1 MLKSR
6 NDNEGNDMAHKWTVQ
21 DIPSQKG
28 RLAVVTGGNRGL
40 GLEIVHALA
49 KAGAHVVIATRDAGK
64 AEAAVAKVKRQV
76 SGATVE
82 AMALDQSDLASIRR
96 FSEQFHA
103 RFGRLDLLINNA
115 SAILVTQGKTM
126 DGFERHIGVNH
137 LGSFALT
144 GLLLDLLEV
153 GTDARIVNTSST
165 AHRLVKGIDL
175 DDLQFE
181 RTEYK
186 PMEAY
191 GRSKLAALLY
201 TFELDRRLKK
211 GGSKVK
217 AVAAHPGYS
226 NTNPDK
232 GGAMMRVAT
241 SIFAQP
247 AAMGA
252 LPQLYAATAPDIA
265 GGDYI
270 GPGGPME
277 MRGYPA
283 RVGTKPTARD
293 EKTAARLWTISEAL
307 TGVSYLY

>member
-1 MLKSR
+1 
-6 NDNEGNDMAHKWTVQ
+6 MARKWTIQ

-40 GLEIVHALA
+40 GLEIVLALA
-49 KAGAHVVIATRDAGK
+49 SAGAHVVIATRDAAK
-64 AEAAVAKVKRQV
+64 AEIAVTQVRRQMPD
-76 SGATVE
+76 ATVE
-82 AMALDQSDLASIRR
+82 AMILDQSDLGAIRR
-96 FSEQFHA
+96 FSEALHS
-103 RFGRLDLLINNA
+103 RFDRLDLMVNNA
-115 SAILVTQGKTM
+115 SAILVTQGKTN

-137 LGSFALT
+137 LGSFALS
-144 GLLLDLLEV
+144 GLLLDLLNA

-175 DDLQFE
+175 DDLQIE
-181 RTEYK
+181 HTEYK

-201 TFELDRRLKK
+201 TFELDRRLRKA
-211 GGSKVK
+211 GSKVK

-232 GGAMMRVAT
+232 GGFMMRVAT

-247 AAMGA
+247 AEMGA
-252 LPQLYAATAPDIA
+252 LPQLYAATAPDVA
-265 GGDYI
+265 GGDYY

-283 RVGTKPTARD
+283 KVGTKPTATD
-293 EKTAARLWTISEAL
+293 EKVAARLWTISEAL
-307 TGVSYLY
+307 TGVNYLD

>member
-1 MLKSR
+1 
-6 NDNEGNDMAHKWTVQ
+6 MAYKWTIK
-21 DIPSQKG
+21 DIPPQKG

-40 GLEIVHALA
+40 GLEIVQALA
-49 KAGAHVVIATRDAGK
+49 GAGAQVVIATRDAAK
-64 AEAAVAKVKRQV
+64 AEAAAAKVTAQI
-76 SGATVE
+76 SGAAVE
-82 AMALDQSDLASIRR
+82 AMTLDQSDLASIRR
-96 FSEQFHA
+96 FSEAFHG
-103 RFGRLDLLINNA
+103 RFDRLDLLINNA
-115 SAILVTQGKTM
+115 SAILVTQGKTT

-144 GLLLDLLEV
+144 GLLLDRLEA

-175 DDLQFE
+175 DDLQIE
-181 RTEYK
+181 HTPYK

-211 GGSKVK
+211 AGSSVK

-232 GGAMMRVAT
+232 GGFLMRIAT

-247 AAMGA
+247 AEMGA
-252 LPQLYAATAPDIA
+252 LPQLYAATAPGIA

-270 GPGGPME
+270 GPAGPME
-277 MRGYPA
+277 MRGYPTK
-283 RVGTKPTARD
+283 VGCTPQARD
-293 EKTAARLWTISEAL
+293 EKVAARLWTISEAL
-307 TGVSYLY
+307 TGVSYLD

>member
-1 MLKSR
+1 
-6 NDNEGNDMAHKWTVQ
+6 MARKWTIR
-21 DIPSQKG
+21 DIPPQKG

-40 GLEIVHALA
+40 GLEIVRALA
-49 KAGAHVVIATRDAGK
+49 GAGAHVVIATRDAGK
-64 AEAAVAKVKRQV
+64 AEAAAAKVKSQV
-76 SGATVE
+76 PGAEVE
-82 AMALDQSDLASIRR
+82 AMALDQSDLGAIRR
-96 FSEQFHA
+96 FSETFHT
-103 RFGRLDLLINNA
+103 RFGQLDLLVNNA
-115 SAILVTQGKTM
+115 SAILVTQGTTT

-144 GLLLDLLEV
+144 GLLLNLLNA
-153 GTDARIVNTSST
+153 GTNARIVNTSST

-175 DDLQFE
+175 DDLHFE
-181 RTEYK
+181 RTDYK

-191 GRSKLAALLY
+191 GRSKQAALLY

-211 GGSKVK
+211 AGSHVK

-232 GGAMMRVAT
+232 GGFLMRVAT

-247 AAMGA
+247 ADMGA

-283 RVGTKPTARD
+283 KVGCTPAAKD
-293 EKTAARLWTISEAL
+293 EKTAARLWTMSEAL
-307 TGVSYLY
+307 TGVSYLD

>member
-1 MLKSR
+1 
-6 NDNEGNDMAHKWTVQ
+6 MARKWTVG
-21 DIPSQKG
+21 DIPRQAG
-28 RLAVVTGGNRGL
+28 RVAVVTGGNRGL
-40 GLEIVHALA
+40 GLEIVEALA
-49 KAGAHVVIATRDAGK
+49 GAGAHVVIATRDAAK
-64 AEAAVAKVKRQV
+64 AEEAAVKVRRQFPDAK
-76 SGATVE
+76 VE

-96 FSEQFHA
+96 FSEALHG
-103 RFGRLDLLINNA
+103 RFDHIDLLINNA
-115 SAILVTQGKTM
+115 SAILVTQGKTVE
-126 DGFERHIGVNH
+126 GFERHIGVNH

-144 GLLLDLLEV
+144 GLLLDLLKA
-153 GTDARIVNTSST
+153 GADARVVNTSST

-181 RTEYK
+181 HTEYK

-191 GRSKLAALLY
+191 GRSKLAALLF
-201 TFELDRRLKK
+201 TFELDRRLRKA
-211 GGSKVK
+211 GLAIK

-232 GGAMMRVAT
+232 GGFVMRLAT

-252 LPQLYAATAPDIA
+252 LPYLYAATAPDVT

-283 RVGTKPTARD
+283 KVGCTPPAKD
-293 EKTAARLWTISEAL
+293 EKTAARLWTVSEAL
-307 TGVSYLY
+307 TGVSYLD

>member
-1 MLKSR
+1 
-6 NDNEGNDMAHKWTVQ
+6 MARKWTIR

-40 GLEIVHALA
+40 GLEIVLALA
-49 KAGAHVVIATRDAGK
+49 RAGAHVVIATRDVAK
-64 AEAAVAKVKRQV
+64 AETAATQVRRQV
-76 SGATVE
+76 PDASVE
-82 AMALDQSDLASIRR
+82 AMMLDQSDLGAIRR
-96 FSEQFHA
+96 FSEALHS
-103 RFGRLDLLINNA
+103 RFNRLDLLVNNA
-115 SAILVTQGKTM
+115 SAILVTQGKTN

-144 GLLLDLLEV
+144 GLLLDLLNA

-175 DDLQFE
+175 DDLQIE
-181 RTEYK
+181 HTDYK

-201 TFELDRRLKK
+201 TFELDRRLRKT
-211 GGSKVK
+211 GSAVK

-232 GGAMMRVAT
+232 GGFLMRAAT

-247 AAMGA
+247 AEMGA
-252 LPQLYAATAPDIA
+252 LPQLYAATASDVA
-265 GGDYI
+265 GGDYY

-283 RVGTKPTARD
+283 KVGTKPTAKD

-307 TGVSYLY
+307 TGVSYLD

>member
-1 MLKSR
+1 M
-6 NDNEGNDMAHKWTVQ
+6 
-21 DIPSQKG
+21 
-28 RLAVVTGGNRGL
+28 
-40 GLEIVHALA
+40 
-49 KAGAHVVIATRDAGK
+49 
-64 AEAAVAKVKRQV
+64 
-76 SGATVE
+76 
-82 AMALDQSDLASIRR
+82 
-96 FSEQFHA
+96 
-103 RFGRLDLLINNA
+103 
-115 SAILVTQGKTM
+115 
-126 DGFERHIGVNH
+126 NH

-144 GLLLDLLEV
+144 GLLLDLLKA
-153 GTDARIVNTSST
+153 GHDARVVNTSST

-175 DDLQFE
+175 DDLNFE
-181 RTEYK
+181 HTPYK

-211 GGSKVK
+211 AGLPIK

-232 GGAMMRVAT
+232 GGFLMRVAT

-247 AAMGA
+247 AHMGA
-252 LPQLYAATAPDIA
+252 LPQLYAATAPDVQ

-283 RVGTKPTARD
+283 KVGCTPPARD
-293 EKTAARLWTISEAL
+293 EKTAARLWALSEAL
-307 TGVSYLY
+307 TGVSYLD

>member
-1 MLKSR
+1 
-6 NDNEGNDMAHKWTVQ
+6 MARKWTIQ

-40 GLEIVHALA
+40 GLEIVLALA
-49 KAGAHVVIATRDAGK
+49 TKGAHVVIATRDAAK
-64 AEAAVAKVKRQV
+64 AETAAASVRRQV
-76 SGATVE
+76 PDASVE
-82 AMALDQSDLASIRR
+82 AMLLDQSDLGGIRR
-96 FSEQFHA
+96 FSAALHA
-103 RFGRLDLLINNA
+103 RFNRLDLLVNNA
-115 SAILVTQGKTM
+115 SAILVTQGKTT

-144 GLLLDLLEV
+144 GLLLDLLNA

-165 AHRLVKGIDL
+165 AHRLVNGIDL
-175 DDLQFE
+175 DDLQLE
-181 RTEYK
+181 HTDYK

-201 TFELDRRLKK
+201 TFELDRRLRKT
-211 GGSKVK
+211 GSKVK

-232 GGAMMRVAT
+232 GGFLMRVAT

-247 AAMGA
+247 AEMGA
-252 LPQLYAATAPDIA
+252 LPQLYAATAVDVV
-265 GGDYI
+265 GGDYY

-283 RVGTKPTARD
+283 KIGTKPTAKD
-293 EKTAARLWTISEAL
+293 EKVAARLWTISEAL
-307 TGVSYLY
+307 TGVSYLD

>member
-1 MLKSR
+1 
-6 NDNEGNDMAHKWTVQ
+6 MARKWTVG
-21 DIPSQKG
+21 DIPRQAG
-28 RLAVVTGGNRGL
+28 RVAVVTGGNRGL
-40 GLEIVHALA
+40 GLEIVEALA
-49 KAGAHVVIATRDAGK
+49 GAGAHVVIATRDAAK
-64 AEAAVAKVKRQV
+64 AEEAAVKVRRQFPDAK
-76 SGATVE
+76 VE

-96 FSEQFHA
+96 FSEALHG
-103 RFGRLDLLINNA
+103 RFDHIDLLINNA
-115 SAILVTQGKTM
+115 SAILVTQGKTVE
-126 DGFERHIGVNH
+126 GFERHIGVNH

-144 GLLLDLLEV
+144 GLLLDLLKA
-153 GTDARIVNTSST
+153 GADARVVNTSST

-181 RTEYK
+181 HTEYK

-191 GRSKLAALLY
+191 GRSKLAALLF
-201 TFELDRRLKK
+201 TFELDRRLRKA
-211 GGSKVK
+211 GLAIK

-232 GGAMMRVAT
+232 GGFVMRLAT

-252 LPQLYAATAPDIA
+252 LPQLYAATAPDVT

-283 RVGTKPTARD
+283 KVGCTPPAKD
-293 EKTAARLWTISEAL
+293 EKTAARLWTVSEAL
-307 TGVSYLY
+307 TGVSYLD

>member
-1 MLKSR
+1 
-6 NDNEGNDMAHKWTVQ
+6 MARKWTIQ

-40 GLEIVHALA
+40 GLEIVLALA
-49 KAGAHVVIATRDAGK
+49 GAGCHVVIATRDDAK
-64 AEAAVAKVKRQV
+64 AQAAAAKVRARIV
-76 SGATVE
+76 DARVE
-82 AMALDQSDLASIRR
+82 AMALDQSDLGSIRR
-96 FSEQFHA
+96 FSDSFHS
-103 RFGRLDLLINNA
+103 RFDRLDLLVNNA
-115 SAILVTQGKTM
+115 SAILVTQGKTT

-144 GLLLDLLEV
+144 GLLLDRLNA
-153 GTDARIVNTSST
+153 GKDARIVNTSST

-181 RTEYK
+181 HTAYK

-201 TFELDRRLKK
+201 TFELDRRLRKA
-211 GGSKVK
+211 GSKVK

-232 GGAMMRVAT
+232 GGFLMRVAT

-247 AAMGA
+247 AEMGA
-252 LPQLYAATAPDIA
+252 LPQLYAATAPDIV

-270 GPGGPME
+270 GPGGTME

-283 RVGTKPTARD
+283 KVGCTPAAKD

-307 TGVSYLY
+307 TGVSYLD

>member
-1 MLKSR
+1 
-6 NDNEGNDMAHKWTVQ
+6 MARKWTIQ

-40 GLEIVHALA
+40 GLEIVLALA
-49 KAGAHVVIATRDAGK
+49 QAGAHVVIATRDVAK
-64 AEAAVAKVKRQV
+64 AETAATQVRRQV
-76 SGATVE
+76 PDASVE
-82 AMALDQSDLASIRR
+82 AMMLDQSDLGAIRR
-96 FSEQFHA
+96 FSEALHS
-103 RFGRLDLLINNA
+103 RFNRLDLLVNNA
-115 SAILVTQGKTM
+115 SAILVTQGKTN

-144 GLLLDLLEV
+144 GLLLDLLNA

-175 DDLQFE
+175 DDLQIE
-181 RTEYK
+181 HTDYK

-191 GRSKLAALLY
+191 GRSKLAALLF
-201 TFELDRRLKK
+201 TFELDRRLR
-211 GGSKVK
+211 K
-217 AVAAHPGYS
+217 AGLPIRAMAAHPGYS

-232 GGAMMRVAT
+232 GGFLMRIAT

-247 AAMGA
+247 AHMGA
-252 LPQLYAATAPDIA
+252 LPQLYAATASDVA

-283 RVGTKPTARD
+283 KVGCTPQAKD
-293 EKTAARLWTISEAL
+293 EKTAARLWTVSEAL
-307 TGVSYLY
+307 TGVSYLD

>member
-1 MLKSR
+1 
-6 NDNEGNDMAHKWTVQ
+6 MARKWTIQ
-21 DIPSQKG
+21 DIPPQKG

-40 GLEIVHALA
+40 GLEIVLALA
-49 KAGAHVVIATRDAGK
+49 AKGAHVVIATRDLAK
-64 AEAAVAKVKRQV
+64 AEAAAASVRRQV
-76 SGATVE
+76 PDTSVE
-82 AMALDQSDLASIRR
+82 AMLLDQSDLGAIRR
-96 FSEQFHA
+96 FSEELHA
-103 RFGRLDLLINNA
+103 RFNRLDLLVNNA
-115 SAILVTQGKTM
+115 SAILVTQGKTN

-144 GLLLDLLEV
+144 GLLLDLLNAS
-153 GTDARIVNTSST
+153 TDARIVNTSST
-165 AHRLVKGIDL
+165 AHRLVNGIDL

-181 RTEYK
+181 HTDYK

-201 TFELDRRLKK
+201 TFELDRRLRKTE
-211 GGSKVK
+211 SKVK

-232 GGAMMRVAT
+232 GGFLMRAAT

-247 AAMGA
+247 AEMGA
-252 LPQLYAATAPDIA
+252 LPQLYAATAVDVT
-265 GGDYI
+265 GGDYY

-283 RVGTKPTARD
+283 KVGTKPTAKD
-293 EKTAARLWTISEAL
+293 EKVAARLWTISEAL
-307 TGVSYLY
+307 TGVGYLD

>member
-1 MLKSR
+1 
-6 NDNEGNDMAHKWTVQ
+6 MAREWTIQ

-40 GLEIVHALA
+40 GLEIVLALA
-49 KAGAHVVIATRDAGK
+49 AADAHVLIATRDAAK
-64 AEAAVAKVKRQV
+64 AETAATQVRRQV
-76 SGATVE
+76 PGANVE
-82 AMALDQSDLASIRR
+82 TMMLDQSDLSSIRR
-96 FSEQFHA
+96 FCDEFYA
-103 RFGRLDLLINNA
+103 RYDRLDLLINNA
-115 SAILVTQGKTM
+115 SAILVTQGKTN

-144 GLLLDLLEV
+144 GLLLDLLNAC
-153 GTDARIVNTSST
+153 TDARIVNTSST

-181 RTEYK
+181 HTDYK

-211 GGSKVK
+211 AGSGVK

-232 GGAMMRVAT
+232 GGLLMRVAT

-247 AAMGA
+247 AEMGA
-252 LPQLYAATAPDIA
+252 LPQLYAATAPDVA
-265 GGDYI
+265 GGDYY

-283 RVGTKPTARD
+283 KVDTKPTAKD
-293 EKTAARLWTISEAL
+293 EKAAARLWTVSEAL
-307 TGVSYLY
+307 TGVSYLD